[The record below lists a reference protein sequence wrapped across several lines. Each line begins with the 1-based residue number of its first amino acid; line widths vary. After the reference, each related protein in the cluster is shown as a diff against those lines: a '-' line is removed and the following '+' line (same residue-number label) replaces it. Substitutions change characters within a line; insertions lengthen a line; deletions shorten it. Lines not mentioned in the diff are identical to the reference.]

1 MSKMKTNQELHKHRS
16 DTISKIDILLTNL
29 INSGEQEKM
38 GKSDK
43 ICYWLE
49 NYVHYLTKEDK
60 FNPFRLRNYKR
71 GEIIKVNF
79 GFRIGCELGGLHY
92 AIVLDKKNSKKS
104 PIITVLP
111 LKSLKEFHDPEH
123 LKKSEIYLG
132 EEIYKSLDSKLNLTL
147 SIVRKKLDVAKN
159 KTIIGLQNNFTQ
171 ETFNEFSEQLKK
183 IEQEITQVEKM
194 LEELQKMKKGSIALL
209 SQVTSI
215 SKMRIYDPK
224 SDTDVLSNVK
234 IPSELLDKIDDAL
247 IANYTNNK

>member
-1 MSKMKTNQELHKHRS
+1 M
-16 DTISKIDILLTNL
+16 
-29 INSGEQEKM
+29 
-38 GKSDK
+38 
-43 ICYWLE
+43 
-49 NYVHYLTKEDK
+49 
-60 FNPFRLRNYKR
+60 
-71 GEIIKVNF
+71 
-79 GFRIGCELGGLHY
+79 
-92 AIVLDKKNSKKS
+92 
-104 PIITVLP
+104 
-111 LKSLKEFHDPEH
+111 
-123 LKKSEIYLG
+123 
-132 EEIYKSLDSKLNLTL
+132 
-147 SIVRKKLDVAKN
+147 SIVRKKLDTAKN

-171 ETFNEFSEQLKK
+171 ETFNEFSKQLKK